1 MVVLHHTDLDRT
13 LWGPASTAGRSRATD
28 VAIYIQLGL
37 VALLGVTCTLDYD
50 KPEAVRLGATA
61 ATLLVY
67 FRSTALFI
75 RLVLFVSALVLY
87 GDVLVPV
94 KRLAGAREVLPLP
107 TIKLLLHCIWVWNI
121 VRILCAIFR
130 SGVLSSEKGVL
141 SPRTMQGGLFLFP
154 LYVDTEDVV
163 AADAREMVHPMA
175 AEPVAGAETFNPQR
189 MATLIRTAN
198 AGRLSTVGET
208 TEIDADVLNSMP
220 KWAQAVV
227 QTGCFN
233 AESAR
238 GLKASPSNKLKR
250 RLELQNETE
259 YEQPCKRQSVR
270 NTTDD
275 MSSMHDEGG
284 ELQNCLD
291 ELNAEHDVEVEVE
304 DKAEPP
310 ALPTQAEI
318 TAYSVEK
325 YAELLVKLVDVA
337 MYRQQQEDF
346 ELGDQDV
353 FSSDEVKLLLQSL
366 KAMEKND
373 WINKLEP
380 ELLISLMSAFDTQ
393 VQLGLTL
400 DVLAAMMPSNEE
412 KRSHLY

>member
-1 MVVLHHTDLDRT
+1 
-13 LWGPASTAGRSRATD
+13 
-28 VAIYIQLGL
+28 
-37 VALLGVTCTLDYD
+37 
-50 KPEAVRLGATA
+50 
-61 ATLLVY
+61 
-67 FRSTALFI
+67 
-75 RLVLFVSALVLY
+75 
-87 GDVLVPV
+87 
-94 KRLAGAREVLPLP
+94 
-107 TIKLLLHCIWVWNI
+107 
-121 VRILCAIFR
+121 
-130 SGVLSSEKGVL
+130 
-141 SPRTMQGGLFLFP
+141 MQGGLFLFP

-291 ELNAEHDVEVEVE
+291 ELNAEHDVDVEVE

-412 KRSHLY
+412 KMSHLY

>member
-1 MVVLHHTDLDRT
+1 MRLTRT
-13 LWGPASTAGRSRATD
+13 LA
-28 VAIYIQLGL
+28 Q
-37 VALLGVTCTLDYD
+37 
-50 KPEAVRLGATA
+50 
-61 ATLLVY
+61 
-67 FRSTALFI
+67 FI

-121 VRILCAIFR
+121 
-130 SGVLSSEKGVL
+130 
-141 SPRTMQGGLFLFP
+141 GGLFLFP

-259 YEQPCKRQSVR
+259 YEQPY
-270 NTTDD
+270 D

-291 ELNAEHDVEVEVE
+291 ELNAEHDVDVEVE
-304 DKAEPP
+304 DKAETP

-366 KAMEKND
+366 KAMENND